1 MTRTVVGL
9 IALFVFFAYCESA
22 PEKAER
28 EGRSLAEKHCIT
40 CHDYP
45 DPGLVDK
52 KTWVLHVLPK
62 MGGLLGFRHFEGI
75 NYFENDYA
83 KATMSLQEWNKIV
96 RFYVNKAPD
105 SPYGHSNV
113 AAIDTTLSLFRPVIP
128 SFRIQ
133 PPLSSY
139 AGISRSGNSIYF
151 ADGIT
156 QQLYTM
162 KNGGVVDSIQIGT
175 GVSQVVQNAEGLMV
189 LAMGVMHPSDVISG
203 KLVHVQGSESTVIL
217 DSLQR
222 PVYAEFADLNE
233 DDNTDIILCEFG
245 NNVGKLSWFE
255 KKTDGSYSKHI
266 LKNLPGAVKTATRDF
281 NDDRRPDVMALMAQ
295 ADEGIFIF
303 FNEGGGKFREQRL
316 LRFSPAYGCNYFE
329 LVDINNDNYLDILVT
344 NGDNGDYPPVLKS
357 YHGIRIYLNDG
368 RNNFTEKLFLPVNGA
383 NKVVARDFDMD
394 GDKDMAS
401 IAYFPDYKHRPY
413 ESFIYWENKGNM
425 QFAPHSFPEAL
436 RGRWLVMDAGD
447 PDRDGDEDIIL
458 GSARMAMGSV
468 PDTLLSKWDE
478 SSPSVLILENLSVRF

>member
-1 MTRTVVGL
+1 
-9 IALFVFFAYCESA
+9 
-22 PEKAER
+22 
-28 EGRSLAEKHCIT
+28 
-40 CHDYP
+40 
-45 DPGLVDK
+45 
-52 KTWVLHVLPK
+52 
-62 MGGLLGFRHFEGI
+62 
-75 NYFENDYA
+75 
-83 KATMSLQEWNKIV
+83 
-96 RFYVNKAPD
+96 
-105 SPYGHSNV
+105 
-113 AAIDTTLSLFRPVIP
+113 
-128 SFRIQ
+128 
-133 PPLSSY
+133 
-139 AGISRSGNSIYF
+139 
-151 ADGIT
+151 
-156 QQLYTM
+156 M

-233 DDNTDIILCEFG
+233 DDNTDIIVCEFG